1 MRVAIVQL
9 AEKIFS
15 VLHKIGKKFFQKFV
29 QITY

>member
-1 MRVAIVQL
+1 MWAAIVQL

-29 QITY
+29 QFAY